1 MKNST
6 IRSLVAICF
15 LGSTLINCNSSTK
28 TVIKEDAKD
37 IYINKDVVTS
47 ENDIAK
53 AQKDIYSDFQKFIKD
68 ANLKLIKNSENISD
82 LKQISLTEGNITNS
96 TFNSKVDELEKS
108 NNEFKSELDNYVA
121 NGSGN
126 WKEFQNDFDTNLNE
140 LEIAFNQVKI
150 VWQN

>member
-1 MKNST
+1 M
-6 IRSLVAICF
+6 
-15 LGSTLINCNSSTK
+15 
-28 TVIKEDAKD
+28 
-37 IYINKDVVTS
+37 
-47 ENDIAK
+47 
-53 AQKDIYSDFQKFIKD
+53 
-68 ANLKLIKNSENISD
+68 
-82 LKQISLTEGNITNS
+82 KQISLTDGNITNV